1 MAAAED
7 LRAKA
12 PSVNPES
19 SPKDDNPSASAADTS
34 ANTFRF
40 RAPSTRRKTKP
51 RSRELQQQPRLS
63 EDIDNLYLEEAT
75 CRTRFFASVLN
86 SFRQPLLVTL
96 NLPKT
101 NPEAKY
107 IMKTTEYL
115 GILTTELP
123 CYGKKLTTE
132 LKSKP
137 SPPPR
142 QPSYLRCYAF
152 KKHFTVR
159 QFNPKLSI
167 PTFSP
172 FG

>member
-1 MAAAED
+1 MD
-7 LRAKA
+7 
-12 PSVNPES
+12 
-19 SPKDDNPSASAADTS
+19 
-34 ANTFRF
+34 
-40 RAPSTRRKTKP
+40 
-51 RSRELQQQPRLS
+51 
-63 EDIDNLYLEEAT
+63 
-75 CRTRFFASVLN
+75 FFASVLN
-86 SFRQPLLVTL
+86 SFRQPLPVAL

-107 IMKTTEYL
+107 IMRRNEYL
-115 GILTTELP
+115 VISATELP

-152 KKHFTVR
+152 KKHFRVR
-159 QFNPKLSI
+159 QLNPKLSI